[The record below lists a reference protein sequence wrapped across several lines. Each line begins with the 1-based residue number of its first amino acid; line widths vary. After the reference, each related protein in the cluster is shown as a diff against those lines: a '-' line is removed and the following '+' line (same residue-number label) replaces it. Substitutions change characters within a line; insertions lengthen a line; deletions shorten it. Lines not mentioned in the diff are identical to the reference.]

1 MICHVLSLNA
11 KWPKWLIVAKTLSGN
26 YEVNNCPFV
35 LYDQNALVKIFGRDK
50 KLFRPCS
57 WDYNAGRTWWR
68 ILSLSKLIICVRQ
81 LKALRWQIDNFLT
94 TWQPFDDPLGFVSRG
109 SLTKCDKHCIIS
121 TSTPPHLL
129 CFMHNFFAQTFDDPL
144 GFVSR
149 GSLTKCDQH
158 CIISTST
165 PPHLLCFMHNFS
177 QVLRS
182 AEHAWSIDYTIARLL
197 GTSHYLW
204 PGGPEGKWYFTGR
217 FFKAHLAC
225 GQNISRPTR
234 HRTIIFRHPV
244 LENTIDIIL

>member
-109 SLTKCDKHCIIS
+109 SLTKCD
-121 TSTPPHLL
+121 
-129 CFMHNFFAQTFDDPL
+129 
-144 GFVSR
+144 
-149 GSLTKCDQH
+149 QH